1 MSDKELNAAAGFA
14 LRLADQAGAVARRYF
29 RTPVSVETKS
39 NDTPVTIA
47 DREAEAAMRALIEA
61 EYPSHGILGEEQA
74 PTRLGAEH
82 IWVLDP
88 IDGTSGFLAGVPLF
102 GTLIALLRE
111 GVPILGIIDQPIL
124 GERWLGVAGLP
135 TTLNGKPV
143 RTRACPDLAGASL
156 STTGTEYLTG
166 AGDLEAFERV
176 RAAAAR
182 FRNIP
187 DCYGYA
193 MLASGFGDLVIEAG
207 LSAWDYCALAPV
219 IEGAGGVVTD
229 WRGAPLGL
237 DSDGHVAAGGDAR
250 CHAAAL
256 AALRAPA
263 PIQRK

>member
-1 MSDKELNAAAGFA
+1 MSDKELDAAAGFA
-14 LRLADQAGAVARRYF
+14 LRLADQAGAVARRHF
-29 RTPVSVETKS
+29 RTPVSVQTKS
-39 NDTPVTIA
+39 DDTPVTIA

-61 EYPSHGILGEEQA
+61 EYPSHGIVGEEQA
-74 PTRLGAEH
+74 PTRLGADH
-82 IWVLDP
+82 VWVLDP

-111 GVPILGIIDQPIL
+111 GVPVLGIIDQPIL
-124 GERWLGVAGLP
+124 GERWLGVAGAP
-135 TTLNGKPV
+135 TTLNGKAV
-143 RTRACPDLAGASL
+143 RTRACPELAGASL
-156 STTGTEYLTG
+156 STTGAEYFAG
-166 AGDLEAFERV
+166 EGDLEAFERV
-176 RAAAAR
+176 RGAAAR

-229 WRGAPLGL
+229 WRGAQLRL

-256 AALRAPA
+256 AALES
-263 PIQRK
+263 